1 MVFTF
6 GNPMNIRL
14 TDEGSA
20 LAHRLHRAAEARGD
34 CRCGLVLPAVDGES
48 ADEGHGTAARA
59 GGASG
64 GAGAASGAAR
74 RSPVRQEPPRAP
86 PARAPPPRVDDD
98 DECIVISDDD
108 VAAPAPPPAKRHATQ
123 PVQRPQP
130 LPREAAG
137 ASGGVTVKPL
147 PQWRLS
153 ALNSGADHG
162 TCVSALHTRPSANCT
177 LLQVCGCRRCRRAH
191 LSDRSTMWCC

>member
-20 LAHRLHRAAEARGD
+20 LAYRLHRAAEARGD

-48 ADEGHGTAARA
+48 AGEGHGTAARA
-59 GGASG
+59 SGAGGS
-64 GAGAASGAAR
+64 AGAASGAAR

-86 PARAPPPRVDDD
+86 SAHALPPRVDEDGD
-98 DECIVISDDD
+98 CIIISDDD
-108 VAAPAPPPAKRHATQ
+108 VAAPAPPPAKRPATQ
-123 PVQRPQP
+123 PAPRSQP
-130 LPREAAG
+130 PPREAAG
-137 ASGGVTVKPL
+137 ASGGASAKPL

-162 TCVSALHTRPSANCT
+162 TRV
-177 LLQVCGCRRCRRAH
+177 
-191 LSDRSTMWCC
+191 